1 MKNLTEFKQIISIIK
16 PKLEQNYFIKSI
28 GVFGSFTRK
37 EETSKSDLDIL
48 VDFSRP
54 IDLFMFLELEEELEK
69 VCGIKVDL
77 VSKTSLKPNIGKQI
91 LNEVQY
97 I

>member
-1 MKNLTEFKQIISIIK
+1 MKNLAEFKQIISSSK
-16 PKLEQNYFIKSI
+16 PKLEQIYFIKSI
-28 GVFGSFTRK
+28 GVFGSFIRN
-37 EETSKSDLDIL
+37 EETNKSDLDVL
-48 VDFSRP
+48 VDFYKP
-54 IDLFMFLELEEELEK
+54 IDLFLFLELEEELEK

-77 VSKTSLKPNIGKQI
+77 VSKDSLKPNIGKII